1 MILSGRGNRK
11 EQMPSFIGLGFTY
24 LYHDSDIIELRIIA
38 DNGMFGG
45 TTNVYVGVGGLN
57 KAAAALS
64 DFPKS
69 QDDAREFVFGAFGP
83 DWAGG
88 AVRLQLYRKGLAGR
102 VVLQAT
108 IEADFN
114 RNGANQSAVVITDF
128 ELAALDSFLAELQ
141 LIEENLCGNAEMKF
155 LKA

>member
-1 MILSGRGNRK
+1 
-11 EQMPSFIGLGFTY
+11 MPSFTGLRFTY

-45 TTNVYVGVGGLN
+45 TTNVYVGVGELH
-57 KAAAALS
+57 KAVAALS

-69 QDDAREFVFGAFGP
+69 RDDAREFVFVAFGA
-83 DWAGG
+83 DSAGG
-88 AVRLQLYRKGLAGR
+88 AVRLQLYRKDLAGH

-114 RNGANQSAVVITDF
+114 RKGANQSAVVIADF
-128 ELAALDSFLAELQ
+128 ELAALDRFLIELQ
-141 LIEENLCGNAEMKF
+141 LVEENLSGNAELKF
-155 LKA
+155 S